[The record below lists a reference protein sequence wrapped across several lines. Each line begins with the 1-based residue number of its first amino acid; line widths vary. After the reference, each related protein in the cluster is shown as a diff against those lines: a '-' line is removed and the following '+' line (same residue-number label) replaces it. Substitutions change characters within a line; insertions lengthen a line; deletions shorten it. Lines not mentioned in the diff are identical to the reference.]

1 MCSGLLIALALVASG
16 PEHSRLSVRS
26 SIENYSFLTFPV
38 ERRRQIS
45 TAHFYDTTH
54 MNSDTLP
61 TGTHIGRTALQVS
74 DPEELAGFYRDVVGL
89 SVQRRSNATVVLGAG
104 ETPLLVLEQ
113 NEDSVARDQSEAGL
127 YHNAFRVPSRA
138 ALGDALGRIRDHW
151 RLSGA
156 SNHGVSEALYL
167 TDPAGNGIEIYC
179 DFPREEW
186 PRTDDGGIEMGTTR
200 LDLGSVE
207 AAAGGESGVPP
218 ETDVGHVHLEV
229 TSLEAFRDFYVDVL
243 GFETQVTDSDA
254 LFVSAGGYHHHIG
267 ANVWHERT
275 SPSDGSGLAWFEIV
289 LPEVQALEAI
299 RDRVTDSRFSVTE
312 TNGDVSIIGVDG
324 VEIRLTVAS

>member
-1 MCSGLLIALALVASG
+1 
-16 PEHSRLSVRS
+16 
-26 SIENYSFLTFPV
+26 
-38 ERRRQIS
+38 
-45 TAHFYDTTH
+45 
-54 MNSDTLP
+54 MNSNTIP
-61 TGTHIGRTALQVS
+61 AGTHIGRTALQAS
-74 DPEELAGFYRDVVGL
+74 DLEELTGFYRDIVGL
-89 SVQRRSNATVVLGAG
+89 SVQRRSNAIVVLGAG

-113 NEDSVARDQSEAGL
+113 NEDTLARGRSEAGL

-138 ALGDALGRIRDHW
+138 ALGDALGRIRNHW

-167 TDPAGNGIEIYC
+167 TDPAGNGIEIYY

-186 PRTDDGGIEMGTTR
+186 PRTDDGGIKMGTTY
-200 LDLGSVE
+200 LDLDSVE

-243 GFETQVTDSDA
+243 GFETQVTEPDA

-267 ANVWHERT
+267 ANVWHDRT

-289 LPEVQALEAI
+289 LPETQALEAI
-299 RDRVTDSRFSVTE
+299 QNQVADSQFSMTA
-312 TNGDVSIIGVDG
+312 TNGEASVIGVDG
-324 VEIRLTVAS
+324 IEIRITVESQPSSR